1 MFGLGDGGVLNARM
15 DNRRTDEVADE
26 GVVEVLHD
34 AVEEAQHGEDK
45 ALSLVDCVVGFG
57 FRFCQHGLGAPA
69 HQNEPSRT
77 NKMKAGRHARGT

>member
-1 MFGLGDGGVLNARM
+1 MFGLGDGGVLNGRM

-45 ALSLVDCVVGFG
+45 ALSLVDCVMGSVSDF
-57 FRFCQHGLGAPA
+57 AW
-69 HQNEPSRT
+69 
-77 NKMKAGRHARGT
+77 AGSAGTSK